1 MKKMNKNMNLSD
13 REWEELASVFSGEK
27 DGTATGSAND
37 EIDETEKQWKKLRNM
52 GSEKQIDVDKA
63 WKNVQARIQEA
74 GSEESQKIKLTL
86 FRSSAFMRIA
96 AAALIILG
104 IGAITF
110 FTNRSVNFSNEISI
124 TSNENQRNLQV
135 DLPDGSR
142 IFLNR
147 NSELRYRTDFG
158 KDSRAVKLTGEAFFE
173 ISPDKEKPFS
183 IDAGK
188 AIVQVVG
195 TSFSVLTDN
204 GSSEVE
210 VFVKTGK
217 VLLSEKSDNKS
228 LQLDPGYIG
237 RTDSGNLGKSV
248 NEDPNYLAW
257 NTGKLEYKG
266 DKLEIVFRD
275 LKKFY
280 NMNIVADDPSI
291 MELPWT
297 SPIDYE
303 SQDKIIFLICRSFN
317 LSYSKVGDV
326 YHLSEK

>member
-74 GSEESQKIKLTL
+74 GSEERQKIKLTL

>member
-1 MKKMNKNMNLSD
+1 MKKMKKNMKLSD
-13 REWEELASVFSGEK
+13 REWEEMASIFSGEK
-27 DGTATGSAND
+27 AGTLTGSAND
-37 EIDETEKQWKKLRNM
+37 DINKTEKQWKDLRNM

-63 WKNVQARIQEA
+63 WKNVYSRIQEE
-74 GSEESQKIKLTL
+74 GFEESRKPSLTL

-96 AAALIILG
+96 AAVLILLG
-104 IGAITF
+104 IGAVTV
-110 FTNRSVNFSNEISI
+110 FTNRPALLSNEIAV
-124 TSNENQRNLQV
+124 TSNENQRNLRV
-135 DLPDGSR
+135 DLPDGST

-147 NSELRYRTDFG
+147 NSEVRYSRRFG
-158 KDSRAVKLTGEAFFE
+158 KESRAVKLTGEAFFE

-204 GSSEVE
+204 GNSEVE

-217 VLLSEKSDNKS
+217 VLLSGKSDSKS
-228 LQLDPGYIG
+228 LQLDPGFIG
-237 RTDSGNLGKSV
+237 KTDSGILEKSV
-248 NEDPNYLAW
+248 NENPNYLAW

-266 DKLEIVFRD
+266 DKLEIVFSD

-280 NMNIVADDPSI
+280 NMNVVADDPSI
-291 MELPWT
+291 LELPWN

-303 SQDKIIFLICRSFN
+303 SQDIIILLISRSFG
-317 LSYSKVGDV
+317 LSYTKVGDV

>member
-1 MKKMNKNMNLSD
+1 MKKMMKNMNLSD
-13 REWEELASVFSGEK
+13 SDWEELASIFSGEK
-27 DGTATGSAND
+27 EGPSTGSAND
-37 EIDETEKQWKKLRNM
+37 EIKETEKQWKNLRNM

-63 WKNVQARIQEA
+63 WKKVHSRIQEEDF
-74 GSEESQKIKLTL
+74 GERQKPSLTI
-86 FRSSAFMRIA
+86 FRSSSFMRIA
-96 AAALIILG
+96 AAVLILIG
-104 IGAITF
+104 IGAITV
-110 FTNRSVNFSNEISI
+110 FTNRPAILSDEIAV
-124 TSNENQRNLQV
+124 TSNESQRNLQV

-147 NSELRYRTDFG
+147 NSQLRYSKDFG
-158 KDSRAVKLTGEAFFE
+158 KESRAVKLTGEAFFE

-188 AIVQVVG
+188 AVVQVVG
-195 TSFSVLTDN
+195 TSFSVNTDN
-204 GSSEVE
+204 GNSEVE

-217 VLLSEKSDNKS
+217 VLLSEKSDDKS
-228 LQLDPGYIG
+228 LELEPGFIG
-237 RTDSGNLGKSV
+237 KTDSGTLGKSV

-291 MELPWT
+291 KDLPWT

-317 LSYSKVGDV
+317 LSYTKVGDV